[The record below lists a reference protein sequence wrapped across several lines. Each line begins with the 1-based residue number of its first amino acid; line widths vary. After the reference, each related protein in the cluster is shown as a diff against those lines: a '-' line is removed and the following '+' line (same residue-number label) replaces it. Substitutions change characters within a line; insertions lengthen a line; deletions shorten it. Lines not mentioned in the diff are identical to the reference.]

1 MKPLMLALFVAL
13 ASTHAVAEEYNL
25 GTDIPADAQALINR
39 IQADIAHRGADEG
52 FYGSY
57 EDDCSSLNIGANT
70 QGNAPD
76 QQVIVADTI
85 INIGGRCR
93 VVRSQAGF
101 MGSAGTTPDNTLVP
115 SFGDDSEKKPVFE

>member
-1 MKPLMLALFVAL
+1 MKPLMLALIIGL
-13 ASTHAVAEEYNL
+13 ASSPAFAEEYNL
-25 GTDIPADAQALINR
+25 GNDIPADAQALINR

-52 FYGSY
+52 FYGSF

-76 QQVIVADTI
+76 QQVIVADQI

-93 VVRSQAGF
+93 VVRSQGGF
-101 MGSAGTTPDNTLVP
+101 MNPAGTPPEDSLVP
-115 SFGDDSEKKPVFE
+115 SVGNDSEKKPVFD

>member
-1 MKPLMLALFVAL
+1 MKPLLLALIVGL
-13 ASTHAVAEEYNL
+13 ASSSAFAEEYNL
-25 GTDIPADAQALINR
+25 GNDIPADAQALINR

-52 FYGSY
+52 FYGSF

-76 QQVIVADTI
+76 QQVIVADKI

-93 VVRSQAGF
+93 VVRSQGGF
-101 MGSAGTTPDNTLVP
+101 MNSSGTPPEDSLVP
-115 SFGDDSEKKPVFE
+115 SVGNESEKTPVFE